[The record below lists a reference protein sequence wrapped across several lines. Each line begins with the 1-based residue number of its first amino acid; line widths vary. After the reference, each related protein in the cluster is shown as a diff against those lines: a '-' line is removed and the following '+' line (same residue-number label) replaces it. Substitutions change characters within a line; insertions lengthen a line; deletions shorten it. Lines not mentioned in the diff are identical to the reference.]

1 MVDFV
6 APICAVELW
15 DFAPRAARLIARQRS
30 AATRSRFSVTWQLV
44 VWTGVIF
51 LTLAALGR
59 ATAEPSRVLFL
70 HSFGR
75 EFSPWNEFA
84 RSIRAEL
91 VRQSSRPLDI
101 YDAFLAT
108 ARFAEDKEE
117 APFVEYLAALF
128 AERRLDLVITI
139 GAPAQRFVQRYRP
152 QLFPSTPMLVTTV
165 EQRRVQTLTANDA
178 VVAIRLDLPGMF
190 ENILQLRPQT
200 TTIAV
205 VIGNS
210 FPEKSWVEELRRHA
224 QPITD
229 RVRFV
234 WLNELP
240 LAEIQRR
247 TATLP
252 SASAIFF
259 APPSVDAA
267 GVVYEEDGALA
278 RIHAV
283 ANAPMF
289 SYVDGFLGQ
298 GIVGGLLISLPDTSR
313 QVASVAFRILQG
325 DAPDRITTPP
335 IEAKPAFDW
344 RELKRWNI
352 SENSLPA
359 GSEIRFRTPTVW
371 EQYNIQIIAVAAA
384 ILMQSILITGL
395 LFEGHRRRLAEF
407 KSRQRLMDMA
417 HMDRA
422 ASAGALSASIA
433 HELNQPLGA
442 ILSNAEAAEMLLSGK
457 IPDVDQV
464 MDILADIRRDDE
476 RAGEIIKRLRGLLKK
491 EEIRLQAIDLND
503 LIDDVLRLL
512 LPEAA
517 KRGVALMTHRENA
530 ALSVLA
536 DRVHLQQVVLNLAIN
551 GMDAMLNCPR
561 RMLTVGT
568 SRFSE
573 SEIELSVAD
582 TGPGI
587 PKDRLKGIFE
597 WFFTTKDQGTGL
609 GLSIARTLIETYGG
623 RIWAENREAGG
634 AVFRFTLPLTK
645 AH

>member
-1 MVDFV
+1 
-6 APICAVELW
+6 VE
-15 DFAPRAARLIARQRS
+15 
-30 AATRSRFSVTWQLV
+30 
-44 VWTGVIF
+44 
-51 LTLAALGR
+51 
-59 ATAEPSRVLFL
+59 
-70 HSFGR
+70 H
-75 EFSPWNEFA
+75 
-84 RSIRAEL
+84 
-91 VRQSSRPLDI
+91 
-101 YDAFLAT
+101 
-108 ARFAEDKEE
+108 
-117 APFVEYLAALF
+117 
-128 AERRLDLVITI
+128 
-139 GAPAQRFVQRYRP
+139 
-152 QLFPSTPMLVTTV
+152 
-165 EQRRVQTLTANDA
+165 RRVQTLTANDA

-210 FPEKSWVEELRRHA
+210 LPEKSWVEELRRKV

-234 WLNELP
+234 WLDELP

-335 IEAKPAFDW
+335 IDAKPAFDW

-352 SENSLPA
+352 SDNSLPA
-359 GSEIRFRTPTVW
+359 GSEIRFRTPTLW

-384 ILMQSILITGL
+384 ILMQSILMTGL

-407 KSRQRLMDMA
+407 KSRQRLRDMA

-491 EEIRLQAIDLND
+491 EEIRLQAINLND

-517 KRGVALMTHRENA
+517 KRGVALITNRENT

-561 RMLTVGT
+561 RTLTVGT

-597 WFFTTKDQGTGL
+597 WFITTKDQGTGL